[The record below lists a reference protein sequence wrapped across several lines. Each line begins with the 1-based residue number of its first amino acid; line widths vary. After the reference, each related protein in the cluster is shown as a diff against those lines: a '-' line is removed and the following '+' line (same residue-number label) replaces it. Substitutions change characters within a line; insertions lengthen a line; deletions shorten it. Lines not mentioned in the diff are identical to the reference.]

1 MKERKLR
8 AVKHWSYSAYGVWKS
23 CAFKF
28 YCERMLGMRGP
39 PVPAMQRG
47 TAIHALQENLLK
59 GKIYGMPR
67 ELAKFGTELT
77 ALKHAKPI
85 VEEFWGV
92 DENWVFQEKRSWCV
106 MKMDAALPPTKK
118 NDYELYVQDL
128 KTGHL
133 VHATPAIQQVG
144 QYLGAATACWAVAAT
159 LLFLGNEFGF
169 GSAELPAPQ
178 ATLMKTVIEGQ
189 LDGSLPWGLVL
200 AGAGLAAGAMVAGLQ
215 GLAFAIGVY
224 LPLGSMM
231 PIFIGGLARRLADS
245 GRPPS
250 GPDAAGHNS
259 ATAGILGASGLVA
272 GEGLAGVVVAGL
284 FGGAIVG
291 KPTGSIIEG
300 TAGQLVGALVI
311 AAVVAFLVRA
321 SRARA

>member
-128 KTGHL
+128 KTGQFYPSHEEQGHL
-133 VHATPAIQQVG
+133 
-144 QYLGAATACWAVAAT
+144 YAC
-159 LLFLGNEFGF
+159 
-169 GSAELPAPQ
+169 
-178 ATLMKTVIEGQ
+178 I
-189 LDGSLPWGLVL
+189 
-200 AGAGLAAGAMVAGLQ
+200 GLAKYPEAKRARVEFWYVDQ
-215 GLAFAIGVY
+215 GYVQTFDYTISQLKRGITTWQNRGNKMLNPKQKY
-224 LPLGSMM
+224 LPS
-231 PIFIGGLARRLADS
+231 
-245 GRPPS
+245 PS
-250 GPDAAGHNS
+250 DAACKWCHLRS
-259 ATAGILGASGLVA
+259 DK
-272 GEGLAGVVVAGL
+272 
-284 FGGAIVG
+284 GGPCDAWR
-291 KPTGSIIEG
+291 K
-300 TAGQLVGALVI
+300 L
-311 AAVVAFLVRA
+311 R
-321 SRARA
+321 